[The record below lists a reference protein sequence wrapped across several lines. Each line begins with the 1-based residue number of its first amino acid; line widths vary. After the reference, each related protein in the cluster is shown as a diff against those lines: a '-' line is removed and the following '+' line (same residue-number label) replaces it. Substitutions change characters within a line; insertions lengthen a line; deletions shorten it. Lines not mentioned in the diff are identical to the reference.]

1 LRSVFCFDFFFN
13 LNFDNLN
20 LYGELNVCDSF
31 RRVFARV
38 FDFCGFAF
46 GLGWGSQIIF
56 VLKGAL
62 PVLAVL
68 FGIFAIFIG
77 LADMNDRREAKLE
90 EEEARKA
97 EEEAKKS

>member
-1 LRSVFCFDFFFN
+1 M
-13 LNFDNLN
+13 
-20 LYGELNVCDSF
+20 
-31 RRVFARV
+31 FAIL
-38 FDFCGFAF
+38 FGAFLLAFSIFAALPF